1 MLLPGVADAQCDK
14 GLENA
19 VGHGQG
25 NVLAQLP
32 LQEGPLQGGLVG
44 ARQVFCQHLGGND
57 LFRLVVAAQHLGEDQ
72 VGLGVLSG
80 LDAVGDG
87 FFRGCGLL
95 DQKIKVR
102 GAVVVFAQ
110 VFCVYVVQ
118 NFVDVHFA
126 VQEDPGIGGVIE
138 PPVAGNELLVGQ
150 LGDALRVAA
159 ADEAIAVV
167 REQQPH
173 GFRLHQLIHIGERA
187 LHLAVHNAV
196 VVGLGVL
203 AVEFVVP
210 ALLHE
215 DLGLFVDGGAEHRVQ
230 VDLHQ
235 VVEIPVVAAAYGVHR
250 LVRVGHGVQEGLHG
264 ALQQIH
270 EGLPDGEALGAV
282 EHAVLE
288 DVENAGVVLRQGL
301 EGNGEG
307 LVLVRP
313 VKIQELRL
321 GLLVAQG
328 IEIGVLGGHIFL
340 FHQPEAGAGLPDVRG
355 SQPQQFCLHGV
366 LLFFDSVFR
375 ILGLL

>member
-1 MLLPGVADAQCDK
+1 M
-14 GLENA
+14 
-19 VGHGQG
+19 
-25 NVLAQLP
+25 
-32 LQEGPLQGGLVG
+32 
-44 ARQVFCQHLGGND
+44 
-57 LFRLVVAAQHLGEDQ
+57 
-72 VGLGVLSG
+72 
-80 LDAVGDG
+80 
-87 FFRGCGLL
+87 
-95 DQKIKVR
+95 
-102 GAVVVFAQ
+102 
-110 VFCVYVVQ
+110 
-118 NFVDVHFA
+118 
-126 VQEDPGIGGVIE
+126 
-138 PPVAGNELLVGQ
+138 
-150 LGDALRVAA
+150 AA

-187 LHLAVHNAV
+187 LHLAVHNAI
-196 VVGLGVL
+196 VVGLGIL

-235 VVEIPVVAAAYGVHR
+235 VVEIPIVAAAYGVHR

-270 EGLPDGEALGAV
+270 EGLPDREALGAV

-307 LVLVRP
+307 LVFVRP
-313 VKIQELRL
+313 VKIQELCL

-340 FHQPEAGAGLPDVRG
+340 FHQPEAGAGLPDIRG
-355 SQPQQFCLHGV
+355 SQPQQFCLHLV
-366 LLFFDSVFR
+366 LLFCFW
-375 ILGLL
+375 ILRPLYHGKGK